1 MAVAIEGRESRVDA
15 VRCPQEEAGLCPL
28 SGPATDS
35 ERPKKS
41 SGRGLLA
48 AQKPIVILQ
57 HRAGC
62 APSSVTGFLNDGDR
76 PWEVRRLWLG
86 EPVPERPDDTS
97 AVIMLG
103 GPMNVH
109 EEADHSFL
117 VAEKAFLR
125 AALAVNLP
133 MLGICLGAQLLAEVG
148 GGRVYRRDKEEIGLV
163 HIDLVADDPL
173 FAGVESPF
181 MAFESHSYSFTL
193 PPAATPL
200 AGRPDG
206 LQAFRL
212 GKAWG
217 LQFHPEVDA
226 DRARQWVEEQL
237 SCNREGAPLDS
248 EVAAA
253 VRAKTAALL
262 PLYQQLC
269 RRLIGNWLE
278 LSAKNAPGA

>member
-1 MAVAIEGRESRVDA
+1 MVVAIGDQERNVDA
-15 VRCPQEEAGLCPL
+15 VRCPQEEVGLCPL
-28 SGPATDS
+28 GGPITDS
-35 ERPKKS
+35 GRPRKS
-41 SGRGLLA
+41 SARRGQV

-86 EPVPERPDDTS
+86 EPVPERPDDVS
-97 AVIMLG
+97 AVILLG

-125 AALAVNLP
+125 SAFAVDLP

-148 GGRVYRRDKEEIGLV
+148 GGRVYRRDREEIGLV
-163 HIDLVADDPL
+163 PIDLVADDPL

-193 PPAATPL
+193 PPGATPL
-200 AGRPDG
+200 ARRPDG

-212 GKAWG
+212 GNAWG

-237 SCNREGAPLDS
+237 SCNRTDAPLESD
-248 EVAAA
+248 VAAA
-253 VRAKTAALL
+253 VRARTAALL
-262 PLYQQLC
+262 PSYQQLC
-269 RRLIGNWLE
+269 RRLMHNWLA
-278 LSAKNAPGA
+278 LVA